1 MDSRDIYI
9 AVVVPCYRVGEK
21 VLGTIAGVGP
31 EVTHIFVVDDAC
43 PARTGDLVEERVSD
57 ARVAVIRHDVN
68 QGVGGAVV
76 SGYRASLE
84 AGASVVVKLDGDGQ
98 ADPALIPLLIAPLL
112 NGECDY
118 VKGNRFFNPEDLA
131 GMPIMRLVGNAALSF
146 VTKMSTGYW
155 NVMDPTNG
163 FTAISVPVLHLL
175 PLAKLSKGYFFESD
189 ILFRLNTIRAVVRDF
204 PMRSTYEGN
213 TSSLVIPRIIPQFL
227 RGHVRNA
234 VLRII
239 YGYFLRGFSIASIE
253 LVLSIPL
260 LVFGMTF
267 GLYHWFTSVAND
279 SVASAGTV
287 MIAAMPILVGT
298 QLLLS
303 FINHDMQ
310 NEPRVPL
317 SGSVQRPDT

>member
-1 MDSRDIYI
+1 
-9 AVVVPCYRVGEK
+9 
-21 VLGTIAGVGP
+21 
-31 EVTHIFVVDDAC
+31 
-43 PARTGDLVEERVSD
+43 
-57 ARVAVIRHDVN
+57 
-68 QGVGGAVV
+68 
-76 SGYRASLE
+76 
-84 AGASVVVKLDGDGQ
+84 
-98 ADPALIPLLIAPLL
+98 
-112 NGECDY
+112 
-118 VKGNRFFNPEDLA
+118 
-131 GMPIMRLVGNAALSF
+131 
-146 VTKMSTGYW
+146 
-155 NVMDPTNG
+155 
-163 FTAISVPVLHLL
+163 
-175 PLAKLSKGYFFESD
+175 
-189 ILFRLNTIRAVVRDF
+189 
-204 PMRSTYEGN
+204 MRSTYEGN

-234 VLRII
+234 VRRII

-267 GLYHWFTSVAND
+267 GLYHWFISAAND